1 MRVVANTV
9 SDMSA
14 SLTVLLVYLPH
25 DMRAQAPPDVRV
37 IETLVHA

>member
-1 MRVVANTV
+1 MRVVADAV

-25 DMRAQAPPDVRV
+25 YMRAQAPSDVRV
-37 IETLVHA
+37 IETLIHA